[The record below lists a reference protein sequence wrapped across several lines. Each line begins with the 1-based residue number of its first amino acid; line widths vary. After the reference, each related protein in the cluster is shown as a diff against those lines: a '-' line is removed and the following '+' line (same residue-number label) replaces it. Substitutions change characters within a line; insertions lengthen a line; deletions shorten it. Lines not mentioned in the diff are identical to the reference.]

1 MKQCPVCG
9 HMEYEGAL
17 FCSECGAPLFRQ
29 PPEPAGRRFPKEQA
43 SPETPAEE
51 ISHPAAGKIVL
62 VVEETGNKIILNGA
76 SRREWILG
84 RTAPGQT
91 IVPDIDLTPYEAY
104 DNGVSRLHAAIRISE
119 DGKATITDLGSSNGT
134 RLNGLKIPPN
144 IPQPLSEG
152 DRVLLGKLALRVHL
166 NSHSEDSA

>member
-17 FCSECGAPLFRQ
+17 FCSECGAPLFQQ
-29 PPEPAGRRFPKEQA
+29 PPEPIGRRSPKEQTR
-43 SPETPAEE
+43 PEVPAEE
-51 ISHPAAGKIVL
+51 MSHLTSGKIVL
-62 VVEETGNKIILNGA
+62 VVEETGDKIILNGT
-76 SRREWILG
+76 SRGEWILG
-84 RTAPGQT
+84 RTAPGQA

-152 DRVLLGKLALRVHL
+152 DMVLLGKLALRVQL